1 MTLQPFYPFDRRS
14 VWLLCGM
21 GVLHGL
27 MGAAVGLSV
36 DEAHYLLYALHPAL
50 SYFDHPPLVG
60 WLQWPG
66 VALDLPTFVLR
77 LLPGA
82 LWLATAAGVYQL
94 AESFQENSG
103 AGFWAL
109 VTLALSPL
117 LHILGIGLLPDSLLM
132 LFTVALMWQTRVLMQ
147 ASALHRPWPW
157 AFPQPK
163 P

>member
-1 MTLQPFYPFDRRS
+1 MDNAEFRLRDVHIFALPVLMSLQQFYPFDRRS

-66 VALDLPTFVLR
+66 VALDLPTVLLR

-82 LWLATAAGVYQL
+82 LWLATAAGCTSWPSL
-94 AESFQENSG
+94 SKRMR
-103 AGFWAL
+103 AL
-109 VTLALSPL
+109 DFGP
-117 LHILGIGLLPDSLLM
+117 
-132 LFTVALMWQTRVLMQ
+132 W
-147 ASALHRPWPW
+147 WPW
-157 AFPQPK
+157 LWPHFYTF
-163 P
+163 